1 MEKGLVSIII
11 GVHNEKEEH
20 LRMAF
25 NSLFNQSYQNI
36 EIIVID
42 DDSDDNCKSVL
53 NDICNGIKNITIVHN
68 KTNLGL
74 TKSLNIGLQMAKGEF
89 IARMD
94 ADDYSTYNRI
104 EKQVD
109 YLKSHQDIDI
119 IGTGVISF
127 GDRNIFMSPAYGLS
141 KDDADIMLFFSSTLC
156 HPSVMIRK
164 CFLERHHLSYDE
176 NVKKAQDYDLWERSS
191 IYGKL
196 AVTKD
201 VLLYYR
207 IHANQI
213 TSLKNKEQI
222 KAADIIRKRRLSR
235 IGINPTDKEYH
246 YHELLSSGV
255 DSSITTHEMEEWI
268 KKLLEGNKEKN
279 LVNGKRFQH
288 DLRTRLLL
296 FKLRNKKRINLAE
309 IPLLAAIV
317 YSRIGIKIKIIA
329 NKKIIK
335 AMQHQSIT
343 K

>member
-127 GDRNIFMSPAYGLS
+127 GDRNIFMSPAFGLS

-191 IYGKL
+191 TYGKL
-196 AVTKD
+196 AVMKD

>member
-94 ADDYSTYNRI
+94 ADDFSTSDRI
-104 EKQVD
+104 EKQVVF
-109 YLKSHQDIDI
+109 LQTHQDIDI

-127 GDRNIFMSPAYGLS
+127 GDRNIFMSPAFGLS

-191 IYGKL
+191 IHGKL
-196 AVTKD
+196 AVMKD

-255 DSSITTHEMEEWI
+255 DNTVSIHEMEEWI
-268 KKLLEGNKEKN
+268 KKILNGNANEHI
-279 LVNGKRFQH
+279 VNGKKLEH
-288 DLRTRLLL
+288 NLKIRLLL
-296 FKLRNKKRINLAE
+296 FKLRNKKMIRWNE
-309 IPLLAAIV
+309 IPKLVIIII
-317 YSRIGIKIKIIA
+317 SRIRLILRLNIFKKRISKEIGI
-329 NKKIIK
+329 
-335 AMQHQSIT
+335 
-343 K
+343 

>member
-109 YLKSHQDIDI
+109 YLKY
-119 IGTGVISF
+119 V
-127 GDRNIFMSPAYGLS
+127 N
-141 KDDADIMLFFSSTLC
+141 K
-156 HPSVMIRK
+156 K
-164 CFLERHHLSYDE
+164 LEHD
-176 NVKKAQDYDLWERSS
+176 
-191 IYGKL
+191 
-196 AVTKD
+196 
-201 VLLYYR
+201 
-207 IHANQI
+207 
-213 TSLKNKEQI
+213 NKE
-222 KAADIIRKRRLSR
+222 LS
-235 IGINPTDKEYH
+235 I
-246 YHELLSSGV
+246 LL
-255 DSSITTHEMEEWI
+255 H
-268 KKLLEGNKEKN
+268 
-279 LVNGKRFQH
+279 
-288 DLRTRLLL
+288 
-296 FKLRNKKRINLAE
+296 
-309 IPLLAAIV
+309 
-317 YSRIGIKIKIIA
+317 
-329 NKKIIK
+329 KKIRFMK
-335 AMQHQSIT
+335 EMR
-343 K
+343 KLK

>member
-25 NSLFNQSYQNI
+25 NSLFNQSYQKI

-42 DDSDDNCKSVL
+42 DDSEDNCKSVL
-53 NDICNGIKNITIVHN
+53 SDICYGIKNITIIHN
-68 KTNLGL
+68 KSNLGL

-94 ADDYSTYNRI
+94 ADDFSTYDRI
-104 EKQVD
+104 EKQV
-109 YLKSHQDIDI
+109 LFLQTHQDIDI

-127 GDRNIFMSPAYGLS
+127 GDRNIFMSPAFGLS

-164 CFLERHHLSYDE
+164 CFLDCHHLSYDE

-235 IGINPTDKEYH
+235 LGINPTGREYH
-246 YHELLSSGV
+246 CHELLSSGV
-255 DSSITTHEMEEWI
+255 DNSVTTFEMEEWV
-268 KKLLEGNKEKN
+268 KKLLKGNKEMH
-279 LVNGKRFQH
+279 LVNGNRLQH
-288 DLRTRLLL
+288 DLETRLLL
-296 FKLRNKKRINLAE
+296 FKLRNKKRIKWTE
-309 IPLLAAIV
+309 IPLLATIV
-317 YSRIGIKIKIIA
+317 FSRLGIKTKLLTKTRIINA
-329 NKKIIK
+329 LQHQTIIK
-335 AMQHQSIT
+335 
-343 K
+343 